1 MKTGRVA
8 GCVIWVGGLNWGW
21 DGGFMEVLEVVEESV
36 NYGVLSILPVL
47 VVFTVSIITKR
58 TLAAMFCGVIAG
70 SCIIALET
78 SGFSA
83 IPQTFFDFIYKSLG
97 NETYQWITLIVI
109 AFGILTALFEKSGA
123 VMEFGRWIR
132 SFLKTKRQVLLGT
145 FLFGVIVFMDDY
157 LSNLTV
163 GATMRRITD
172 KVRIPRSQLAYIV
185 LLMAGP
191 VSLVIPLSSWTAAF
205 SGVFDDA
212 GVLVNGS
219 AFSAFLSAIPLIF
232 YAWAALAVCLLQI
245 LGVIPKFGMIKRDY
259 ARAEGTGDTFPAGS
273 PRPAEAA
280 PEEPETGKAA
290 PWNFFIPLVVI
301 IVACLLSGLDI
312 LIASSAGV
320 LAALILYIARKKMT
334 LAGALDACFEGV
346 VKMALPLILFV
357 LAWGLNSIN
366 DDAGMPAFVIDTV
379 KPLMNGHFLPL
390 IAFLVCS
397 VYAFFTGACWDL
409 AIIIMPIVAPL
420 ALAVGADPVFAGAAV
435 FSGAL
440 FGNVFCPYGD
450 GVILCAQSCEIR
462 PIDLMFTI
470 APYMLIA
477 GGVTALLYAVFG
489 FVF

>member
-1 MKTGRVA
+1 MEIVD
-8 GCVIWVGGLNWGW
+8 VI
-21 DGGFMEVLEVVEESV
+21 EESV
-36 NYGVLSILPVL
+36 NYGVWSIVPVL
-47 VVFTVSIITKR
+47 VVFTVSVLTKR
-58 TLAAMFCGVIAG
+58 TLVAMFCGVTAG
-70 SCIIALET
+70 SCIVALLT
-78 SGFSA
+78 GTLA
-83 IPQTFFDFIYKSLG
+83 AMPQTFFGFIYKSLG

-132 SFLKTKRQVLLGT
+132 GFLKTKRQVLAGT

-172 KVRIPRSQLAYIV
+172 KMRIPRSQLAYIV

-191 VSLVIPLSSWTAAF
+191 VSLLIPLSSWTAAF
-205 SGVFDDA
+205 TGVFDDV
-212 GVLVNGS
+212 GITVNGS
-219 AFSAFLSAIPLIF
+219 AFNAFLAAIPLIF

-245 LGVIPKFGMIKRDY
+245 LGVIPKLGMIKRDY
-259 ARAEGTGDTFPAGS
+259 ARAEATGDTFPEGS
-273 PRPAEAA
+273 PPPAAA
-280 PEEPETGKAA
+280 PEDEGTEGKAA
-290 PWNFFIPLVVI
+290 PWNFFIPLAVI
-301 IVACLLSGLDI
+301 IIVCLLAELDI
-312 LIASSAGV
+312 LVAASAGV
-320 LAALILYIARKKMT
+320 LAALVLYLARRKVT

-357 LAWGLNSIN
+357 LAWALNSIN
-366 DDAGMPAFVIDTV
+366 DATGMPAFVIDAV
-379 KPLMNGHFLPL
+379 KPLMSSHFLPL

-420 ALAVGADPVFAGAAV
+420 SLAVGADPVFAGAAV

-462 PIDLMFTI
+462 PIDLMFAI

-477 GGVTALLYAVFG
+477 GGATALLYGVFG
-489 FVF
+489 FIF